1 MDELE
6 LLKSKWQEG
15 NQELPKLSYND
26 IYKMRHNKS
35 ASIVKWIFII
45 SICEL
50 VFWIVLGFLS
60 PESNKELLVQ
70 IGLQN
75 TLTILYGLHYVVI
88 AVFLVLFYLNQKN
101 IKTTDTVKN
110 LMHSIIKTRKTV
122 SYFVIYN
129 VVSFVLSLV
138 YVNLYFFSKKSELF
152 NILIKDN
159 VAYQGI
165 SIETF
170 TSVFFITQFIIGI
183 LLIGFILLFYRIV
196 YGILLRKLKH
206 NYVELEKIEL

>member
-45 SICEL
+45 SVCEL
-50 VFWIVLGFLS
+50 VFWIILGFLS

-75 TLTILYGLHYVVI
+75 TLTILYGIHYVVI

-129 VVSFVLSLV
+129 VVSTAIILV
-138 YVNLYFFSKKSELF
+138 YINLYFFTKKNELYT
-152 NILIKDN
+152 ILIKDN
-159 VAYQGI
+159 DAYQGVP
-165 SIETF
+165 IETF
-170 TSVFFITQFIIGI
+170 TSVFFIVQFVVGL
-183 LLIGFILLFYRIV
+183 LLIGFVLLFYRIV

-206 NYVELEKIEL
+206 NYGELEKIEL

>member
-45 SICEL
+45 SVCEL
-50 VFWIVLGFLS
+50 VFWSVLGFLS

-75 TLTILYGLHYVVI
+75 TLTILYVIHYVVI
-88 AVFLVLFYLNQKN
+88 AIFLVLFYLNQKN

-129 VVSFVLSLV
+129 VVSTALILV
-138 YVNLYFFSKKSELF
+138 YINLYFFTKKSELY
-152 NILIKDN
+152 NILIKEN
-159 VAYQGI
+159 EAYQGVP
-165 SIETF
+165 IETF
-170 TSVFFITQFIIGI
+170 TSVFFITQFIVGI
-183 LLIGFILLFYRIV
+183 LLIGFVLLFYRIV

-206 NYVELEKIEL
+206 NYGELEKIEL

>member
-6 LLKSKWQEG
+6 LLKSKWQDG
-15 NQELPKLSYND
+15 NQKLPKLSYND
-26 IYKMRHNKS
+26 IYRMLHNKS

-45 SICEL
+45 SIFEL
-50 VFWIVLGFLS
+50 VFWIVLGLLS

-75 TLTILYGLHYVVI
+75 TLTIFYGIHYVVI

-101 IKTTDTVKN
+101 IKTTDTLKN

-129 VVSFVLSLV
+129 VVSTALILV
-138 YVNLYFFSKKSELF
+138 YINLYFFTKKNQLYR
-152 NILIKDN
+152 ILIKEND
-159 VAYQGI
+159 AYQGVP
-165 SIETF
+165 IETF
-170 TSVFFITQFIIGI
+170 TSVFFIAQFIVG
-183 LLIGFILLFYRIV
+183 LLFIGFVLLFYRIV

-206 NYVELEKIEL
+206 NYGELKKIEL

>member
-6 LLKSKWQEG
+6 LLKSKWQQG

-45 SICEL
+45 SVCEL
-50 VFWIVLGFLS
+50 VFWSVLGFLS

-75 TLTILYGLHYVVI
+75 TLTILYVIHYVVI

-129 VVSFVLSLV
+129 VVSTALILV
-138 YVNLYFFSKKSELF
+138 YINLYFFTKKSELY
-152 NILIKDN
+152 NILIKEN
-159 VAYQGI
+159 EAYQGVP
-165 SIETF
+165 IETF
-170 TSVFFITQFIIGI
+170 TSVFFITQFIVGI
-183 LLIGFILLFYRIV
+183 LLIGFVLLFYRIV

-206 NYVELEKIEL
+206 NYGELEKIEL

>member
-45 SICEL
+45 SVCEL

-75 TLTILYGLHYVVI
+75 TLTILYGIHYVVI

-129 VVSFVLSLV
+129 VVSTALILV
-138 YVNLYFFSKKSELF
+138 YINLYFFTKKNELYT
-152 NILIKDN
+152 ILIKDN
-159 VAYQGI
+159 DAYQGVQ
-165 SIETF
+165 IETF
-170 TSVFFITQFIIGI
+170 TSVFFITQFIVGL
-183 LLIGFILLFYRIV
+183 LLIGFVLLFYRIV

-206 NYVELEKIEL
+206 NYGELEKIEL

>member
-45 SICEL
+45 SVCEL

-129 VVSFVLSLV
+129 VVSTALILV
-138 YVNLYFFSKKSELF
+138 YINLYFFTKKNELYT
-152 NILIKDN
+152 ILIKDN
-159 VAYQGI
+159 DAYQGVP
-165 SIETF
+165 IETF
-170 TSVFFITQFIIGI
+170 TSVFFITQFVVGL
-183 LLIGFILLFYRIV
+183 LLIGFVLLLYRIV

-206 NYVELEKIEL
+206 NYGELEKIEM

>member
-45 SICEL
+45 SVCEL

-70 IGLQN
+70 IGLQK

-129 VVSFVLSLV
+129 VVSTALILV
-138 YVNLYFFSKKSELF
+138 YINLYFFTKKNELYT
-152 NILIKDN
+152 ILIKDN
-159 VAYQGI
+159 DAYQGVP
-165 SIETF
+165 IETF
-170 TSVFFITQFIIGI
+170 TSVFFITQFVVGL
-183 LLIGFILLFYRIV
+183 LLIGFVLLFYRIV

-206 NYVELEKIEL
+206 NYGELEKIEL

>member
-45 SICEL
+45 SVCEL

-75 TLTILYGLHYVVI
+75 TLTILYVIHYVVI

-129 VVSFVLSLV
+129 VVSTALILV
-138 YVNLYFFSKKSELF
+138 YINLYFFTKKSELY
-152 NILIKDN
+152 NILIKEN
-159 VAYQGI
+159 EAYQGVP
-165 SIETF
+165 IETF
-170 TSVFFITQFIIGI
+170 TSVFFITQFIVGI
-183 LLIGFILLFYRIV
+183 LLIGFVLLFYRIV

-206 NYVELEKIEL
+206 NYGELEKIEL

>member
-45 SICEL
+45 SVCEL
-50 VFWIVLGFLS
+50 VFWIILGFLS

-75 TLTILYGLHYVVI
+75 TLTILYGIHYVVI

-122 SYFVIYN
+122 RYFVIYN
-129 VVSFVLSLV
+129 VVSTALILV
-138 YVNLYFFSKKSELF
+138 YINLYFFTKKSELY
-152 NILIKDN
+152 NILIKEN
-159 VAYQGI
+159 EAYQGVP
-165 SIETF
+165 IETF
-170 TSVFFITQFIIGI
+170 TSVFFITQFIVGI
-183 LLIGFILLFYRIV
+183 LLIGFVLLFYRIV

-206 NYVELEKIEL
+206 NYGELEKIEL

>member
-45 SICEL
+45 SVCEL

-129 VVSFVLSLV
+129 VVSTALILV
-138 YVNLYFFSKKSELF
+138 YINLYFFTKKNELY
-152 NILIKDN
+152 NILIKEN
-159 VAYQGI
+159 EAYQGVP
-165 SIETF
+165 IETF
-170 TSVFFITQFIIGI
+170 TSVFFITQFIVGI
-183 LLIGFILLFYRIV
+183 LLIGFVLLFYRIV

-206 NYVELEKIEL
+206 NYGELEKIEM

>member
-26 IYKMRHNKS
+26 IYKMRYNKS

-45 SICEL
+45 SVCEL

-70 IGLQN
+70 IGLQK

-129 VVSFVLSLV
+129 VVSTALILV
-138 YVNLYFFSKKSELF
+138 YINLYFFTKKNELYT
-152 NILIKDN
+152 ILIKDN
-159 VAYQGI
+159 DAYQGVP
-165 SIETF
+165 IETF
-170 TSVFFITQFIIGI
+170 TSVFFIVQFVVGL
-183 LLIGFILLFYRIV
+183 LLIGFVLLFYRIV

-206 NYVELEKIEL
+206 NYGELEKIEM

>member
-6 LLKSKWQEG
+6 LLKSKWHEG

-45 SICEL
+45 SVCEL
-50 VFWIVLGFLS
+50 VFWIILGFLS

-75 TLTILYGLHYVVI
+75 TLTILYGIHYVVI
-88 AVFLVLFYLNQKN
+88 AIFLVLFYLNQKN

-129 VVSFVLSLV
+129 VVSTALILV
-138 YVNLYFFSKKSELF
+138 YINLYCFTKKSELY
-152 NILIKDN
+152 NILIKEN
-159 VAYQGI
+159 EAYQGVP
-165 SIETF
+165 IETF
-170 TSVFFITQFIIGI
+170 TSVFFITQFIVGI
-183 LLIGFILLFYRIV
+183 LFIGLILLFYRIV

-206 NYVELEKIEL
+206 NYGELEKIEL

>member
-6 LLKSKWQEG
+6 LLKSKWHKG

-45 SICEL
+45 SVCEL

-129 VVSFVLSLV
+129 VVSTALILV
-138 YVNLYFFSKKSELF
+138 YINLYFFTKKNELYT
-152 NILIKDN
+152 ILIKDN
-159 VAYQGI
+159 DAYQGVP
-165 SIETF
+165 IETF
-170 TSVFFITQFIIGI
+170 TSVFFIVQFVVGL
-183 LLIGFILLFYRIV
+183 LLIGFVLLFYRIV

-206 NYVELEKIEL
+206 NYGELEKIEM

>member
-45 SICEL
+45 SVCEL

-129 VVSFVLSLV
+129 VVSTALILV
-138 YVNLYFFSKKSELF
+138 YINLYFFTKKNELYT
-152 NILIKDN
+152 ILIKDN
-159 VAYQGI
+159 DAYQGV

-170 TSVFFITQFIIGI
+170 TSVFFIVQFVVGL
-183 LLIGFILLFYRIV
+183 LLIGFVLLFYRIV

-206 NYVELEKIEL
+206 NYGELEKIEM

>member
-45 SICEL
+45 SVCEL

-75 TLTILYGLHYVVI
+75 TLTILYGIHYVVI

-129 VVSFVLSLV
+129 VVSTALILV
-138 YVNLYFFSKKSELF
+138 YINLYFFTKKSELY

-159 VAYQGI
+159 DAYQGVP
-165 SIETF
+165 IETF
-170 TSVFFITQFIIGI
+170 TSVFFITQFIVGI
-183 LLIGFILLFYRIV
+183 LLIGFVLLFYRIV

-206 NYVELEKIEL
+206 NYGELEKIEL

>member
-45 SICEL
+45 SVCEL

-75 TLTILYGLHYVVI
+75 TLTILYGIHYVVI

-129 VVSFVLSLV
+129 VVSTAIILV
-138 YVNLYFFSKKSELF
+138 YINLYLFTKKNELY
-152 NILIKDN
+152 NILIKEN
-159 VAYQGI
+159 EAYQVVP
-165 SIETF
+165 IETF
-170 TSVFFITQFIIGI
+170 TSVFFITQFIVGI
-183 LLIGFILLFYRIV
+183 LFIGFILLFYRIV
-196 YGILLRKLKH
+196 YGILIRKLKH
-206 NYVELEKIEL
+206 NYGELEKIEM

>member
-45 SICEL
+45 SVCEL

-129 VVSFVLSLV
+129 VVSTALILV
-138 YVNLYFFSKKSELF
+138 YINLYFFTKKNELYT
-152 NILIKDN
+152 ILIKDN
-159 VAYQGI
+159 DAYQGVP
-165 SIETF
+165 IETF
-170 TSVFFITQFIIGI
+170 TSVFFIVQFVVGL
-183 LLIGFILLFYRIV
+183 LLIGFVLLFYRIV
-196 YGILLRKLKH
+196 YGILLRKLKQ